1 MKTRG
6 LILKAILI
14 STLLFLLVSIPNF
27 NAGQQSILRG
37 VVSDQEGAPLKNA
50 KVTFRDPSRGTTFSF
65 KSDKEGKFI
74 KIGIPPS
81 LYLVRVELDGYFSL
95 KTRFRV
101 RLGMEESLKITLE
114 KIPPKINE
122 DKNLAE
128 GTDFFKQGKYQEAIK
143 SFEKVAYKFPENSQ
157 AFFNLGLSHLRSG
170 DIDEA
175 IISIEKAIEL
185 KPDLVEAYFALG
197 ECYFTK
203 EDSDKAMA
211 AFSKASELQPDNA
224 KAYYNLGIIYY
235 KYNKTEE
242 ALISFEKSIELNP
255 EFSSFYYQAALAS
268 IKMGDFKKA
277 IQFFEEFLR
286 LEPDAAETNQVKA
299 MIEELKKK

>member
-6 LILKAILI
+6 SIHKAILI
-14 STLLFLLVSIPNF
+14 SAMFFLLVSIPNF

-37 VVSDQEGAPLKNA
+37 VVSDREGAPLKSA
-50 KVTFRDPSRGTTFSF
+50 KITFRDPSRGTTFSF
-65 KSDKEGKFI
+65 KSDKGGEFI

-81 LYLVRVELDGYFSL
+81 LYSVRVELDGYFSF

-101 RLGMEESLKITLE
+101 RLGMEESMKITLE
-114 KIPPKINE
+114 KIPPKIDE

-143 SFEKVAYKFPENSQ
+143 SFEKVTYRFPENSQ
-157 AFFNLGLSHLRSG
+157 AFYNLGLSHLRSG

-175 IISIEKAIEL
+175 IISLEKVIEL

-197 ECYFTK
+197 ECYFNK
-203 EDSDKAMA
+203 EDNDKAMA

-242 ALISFEKSIELNP
+242 AFISFEKSIELNP
-255 EFSSFYYQAALAS
+255 EFSSVYYQAALAS

-286 LEPDAAETNQVKA
+286 LEPNAAETNQVKV

>member
-6 LILKAILI
+6 LIHKAILI
-14 STLLFLLVSIPNF
+14 SALLFLLMSIPNF
-27 NAGQQSILRG
+27 NIGQQSILRG
-37 VVSDQEGAPLKNA
+37 VVCDPEGAPLKNA
-50 KVTFRDPSRGTTFSF
+50 KITFRDPSRGTTFTF

-81 LYLVRVELDGYFSL
+81 LYLVRVELDAYFPF

-101 RLGMEESLKITLE
+101 RLGMEESLEIRLK
-114 KIPPKINE
+114 KIPPKIDE

-128 GTDFFKQGKYQEAIK
+128 GTDFFKQGKYKEAIK
-143 SFEKVAYKFPENSQ
+143 SFEKVTYRFPENFQ
-157 AFFNLGLSHLRSG
+157 AFYNLGLSYLRSG

-175 IISIEKAIEL
+175 IISLEKVIEL

-197 ECYFTK
+197 ECYFNK

-242 ALISFEKSIELNP
+242 ALSSFDKSIELNP
-255 EFSSFYYQAALAS
+255 EFSSVYYQAGLAS
-268 IKMGDFKKA
+268 IKMGDFEKA
-277 IQFFEEFLR
+277 IKFFEEFLR
-286 LEPDAAETNQVKA
+286 LKPGASESNQVKA

>member
-6 LILKAILI
+6 SIHKAILI
-14 STLLFLLVSIPNF
+14 SALLFLLVSIPNF
-27 NAGQQSILRG
+27 NVGQQSILRG
-37 VVSDQEGAPLKNA
+37 VVCDPEGAPLKNA
-50 KVTFRDPSRGTTFSF
+50 KIIFRDPSRGTTFTF

-81 LYLVRVELDGYFSL
+81 LYLVRVELDAYFPFE
-95 KTRFRV
+95 TRFRV
-101 RLGMEESLKITLE
+101 RFGIEESLRITLK
-114 KIPPKINE
+114 KIPPKIDE
-122 DKNLAE
+122 DKDLVE
-128 GTDFFKQGKYQEAIK
+128 GTDFFKQGKYQEAIE
-143 SFEKVAYKFPENSQ
+143 SFEKVTHRFPENFQ
-157 AFFNLGLSHLRSG
+157 AFYNLGLSHLRNG

-185 KPDLVEAYFALG
+185 KPDLVEAYFVLG
-197 ECYFTK
+197 ECYFNK

-242 ALISFEKSIELNP
+242 ALSSFDKSIELNP
-255 EFSSFYYQAALAS
+255 EFSSVYYQAGLAS
-268 IKMGDFKKA
+268 IKMGNFKKA
-277 IQFFEEFLR
+277 IQFFEQFLR
-286 LEPDAAETNQVKA
+286 LEPDASEAKQVKA
-299 MIEELKKK
+299 MIAELKKK

>member
-1 MKTRG
+1 MKTRR

-37 VVSDQEGAPLKNA
+37 VVSDREGAPLKNA
-50 KVTFRDPSRGTTFSF
+50 KITFRDPSRGTTFSF
-65 KSDKEGKFI
+65 KSDKGGKFI
-74 KIGIPPS
+74 KIGMPPS
-81 LYLVRVELDGYFSL
+81 HYLVRVELDAYFL
-95 KTRFRV
+95 FKTQFRV
-101 RLGMEESLKITLE
+101 RLGMEESLKIILE
-114 KIPPKINE
+114 KIPARIDE

-143 SFEKVAYKFPENSQ
+143 SFEKVTYRFPKNSQ
-157 AFFNLGLSHLRSG
+157 AFYNLGLSHLRSG

-175 IISIEKAIEL
+175 IISLEKAIEL
-185 KPDLVEAYFALG
+185 EPDLVEAYFALG
-197 ECYFTK
+197 ECYFNK
-203 EDSDKAMA
+203 EDNDKAMV

-224 KAYYNLGIIYY
+224 KAYYNLGIIYN

-242 ALISFEKSIELNP
+242 ALNSFEKSIELNP
-255 EFSSFYYQAALAS
+255 EFSSVYYQAALAC
-268 IKMGDFKKA
+268 IKKGEFKNA
-277 IQFFEEFLR
+277 IHFFEEFLR
-286 LEPDAAETNQVKA
+286 LEPNALETNQVKA

>member
-1 MKTRG
+1 MKTKRS
-6 LILKAILI
+6 IHKAILI
-14 STLLFLLVSIPNF
+14 SAMLFLLVSIPNF

-101 RLGMEESLKITLE
+101 RLGMEENLKISLE
-114 KIPPKINE
+114 KIPPQIDE

-143 SFEKVAYKFPENSQ
+143 SFEKVTYKFHENSQ

-185 KPDLVEAYFALG
+185 KPDLVLAYFALG

>member
-37 VVSDQEGAPLKNA
+37 VVCDREGAPLKNT
-50 KVTFRDPSRGTTFSF
+50 KITFRDPSRGTTFSF
-65 KSDKEGKFI
+65 KSDKGGKFI

-81 LYLVRVELDGYFSL
+81 LYLVRVELDGYFSF
-95 KTRFRV
+95 KTQFRI

-114 KIPPKINE
+114 KIPPKIDE

-128 GTDFFKQGKYQEAIK
+128 GTEFFKQGKYQEAIK
-143 SFEKVAYKFPENSQ
+143 SFEKVTYKFPEDFQ
-157 AFFNLGLSHLRSG
+157 AFYNLGLSHLRSG

-175 IISIEKAIEL
+175 IISLEK
-185 KPDLVEAYFALG
+185 V
-197 ECYFTK
+197 
-203 EDSDKAMA
+203 
-211 AFSKASELQPDNA
+211 
-224 KAYYNLGIIYY
+224 
-235 KYNKTEE
+235 
-242 ALISFEKSIELNP
+242 IELNP
-255 EFSSFYYQAALAS
+255 EFSSVYYHVALAS
-268 IKMGDFKKA
+268 IKMGDFEKA

-286 LEPDAAETNQVKA
+286 LEPNASEANQVKA

>member
-6 LILKAILI
+6 SIHKAILI
-14 STLLFLLVSIPNF
+14 SAMFFLLVSIPNF
-27 NAGQQSILRG
+27 SAGQQSILRG
-37 VVSDQEGAPLKNA
+37 VVSDREGAPLKNA

-81 LYLVRVELDGYFSL
+81 LYLVRVELDGYFSF
-95 KTRFRV
+95 KTRLRV
-101 RLGMEESLKITLE
+101 RLGMEESLKIILE
-114 KIPPKINE
+114 KIPPKIDE

-143 SFEKVAYKFPENSQ
+143 SFEKVTYKFPENSQ

-203 EDSDKAMA
+203 EDSDKAMV

-224 KAYYNLGIIYY
+224 NAYYNLGIIYY

-255 EFSSFYYQAALAS
+255 EFSSVYYQAALAN

-286 LEPDAAETNQVKA
+286 LEPNAAETNQVKV

>member
-1 MKTRG
+1 
-6 LILKAILI
+6 
-14 STLLFLLVSIPNF
+14 VSISNF
-27 NAGQQSILRG
+27 IVGQQSILRG
-37 VVSDQEGAPLKNA
+37 VVCDPEGAPLKNA
-50 KVTFRDPSRGTTFSF
+50 KITFRDPSRGTTFTF

-81 LYLVRVELDGYFSL
+81 LYLVRVELDAYFPF

-101 RLGMEESLKITLE
+101 RLGMEESLEIRLK
-114 KIPPKINE
+114 KIPPKIDE

-128 GTDFFKQGKYQEAIK
+128 GIDFFKQGKYKEAIN
-143 SFEKVAYKFPENSQ
+143 SFEKVTYRFPENFQ
-157 AFFNLGLSHLRSG
+157 AFYNLGLSHLRSG

-175 IISIEKAIEL
+175 IISLEKVIEL

-197 ECYFTK
+197 ECYFNK
-203 EDSDKAMA
+203 EDNDKAMA

-242 ALISFEKSIELNP
+242 ALSSFDKSIELNP
-255 EFSSFYYQAALAS
+255 EFSSVYYQAGLAS
-268 IKMGDFKKA
+268 IKMGDFENA
-277 IQFFEEFLR
+277 IKFFEEFLR
-286 LEPDAAETNQVKA
+286 LEPGASESTQVKA

>member
-157 AFFNLGLSHLRSG
+157 AFYNLGLSHLRSG

-185 KPDLVEAYFALG
+185 KPDSVEAYFALG

>member
-6 LILKAILI
+6 LIHKANLI
-14 STLLFLLVSIPNF
+14 SALLFLLMSIPNF
-27 NAGQQSILRG
+27 NIGQQSILRG
-37 VVSDQEGAPLKNA
+37 VVCDPEGAPLKNA
-50 KVTFRDPSRGTTFSF
+50 KITFRDPSRGTTFTF

-81 LYLVRVELDGYFSL
+81 LYLVRVELDAYFPF

-101 RLGMEESLKITLE
+101 RLGMEESLEIRLK
-114 KIPPKINE
+114 KIPPKIDE

-128 GTDFFKQGKYQEAIK
+128 GTDFFKQGKYKEAIK
-143 SFEKVAYKFPENSQ
+143 SFEKVTYRFPENFQ
-157 AFFNLGLSHLRSG
+157 AFYNLGLSHLRSG
-170 DIDEA
+170 DIDDA
-175 IISIEKAIEL
+175 IISLEKVIEL

-197 ECYFTK
+197 ECYFNK
-203 EDSDKAMA
+203 EDNDKAMA

-242 ALISFEKSIELNP
+242 ALSSFDKSIELNP
-255 EFSSFYYQAALAS
+255 EFSSVYYQAGLAS
-268 IKMGDFKKA
+268 IKMGDFENA
-277 IQFFEEFLR
+277 IKFFEEFLR
-286 LEPDAAETNQVKA
+286 LEPGTSESNQVKA